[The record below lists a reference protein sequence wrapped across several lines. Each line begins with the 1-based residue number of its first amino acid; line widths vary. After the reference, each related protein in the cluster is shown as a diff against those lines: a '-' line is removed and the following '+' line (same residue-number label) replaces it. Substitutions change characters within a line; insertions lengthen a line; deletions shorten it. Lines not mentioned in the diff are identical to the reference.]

1 MVVPS
6 VICLTLI
13 KSESL
18 SGYLGGHLIRIFCDR
33 HGGSTFLVA
42 GDERLT
48 FTGTHAASKTVA
60 LALMVEG
67 IIKGDRVG
75 IAMRNSP
82 AWIVPYMGIVVA
94 GDVTTLLN
102 G

>member
-1 MVVPS
+1 
-6 VICLTLI
+6 
-13 KSESL
+13 
-18 SGYLGGHLIRIFCDR
+18 
-33 HGGSTFLVA
+33 
-42 GDERLT
+42 
-48 FTGTHAASKTVA
+48 
-60 LALMVEG
+60 MVEG